1 LPTVSLP
8 WLGKDERPPAD
19 DSGLREKAPAAD
31 RRSAERRPGGRFW
44 RWLANGA
51 RPEPVPSY
59 IGPVET
65 PEEGKVGIS
74 CSGGGIRSAAFS
86 LGALQLLDQKG
97 KLREAAYLAAVSGG
111 AYLAAAI
118 STVAKT
124 GPGDSDPA
132 LLRVKG
138 PFAPSSPEEQYLRN
152 RSSYLA
158 PTASDKIYWASGLSL
173 PSSSISSS
181 SRFR

>member
-1 LPTVSLP
+1 VSLP

-19 DSGLREKAPAAD
+19 DSGLREKAPAEHL
-31 RRSAERRPGGRFW
+31 RSAELRPGRRFW

-51 RPEPVPSY
+51 RPEPVPSFL
-59 IGPVET
+59 GPVET

-86 LGALQLLDQKG
+86 LGALQVLDQKG

-111 AYLAAAI
+111 SYLAAAI

-132 LLRVKG
+132 LLKVKG
-138 PFAPSSPEEQYLRN
+138 PFAPNSPEELYATA
-152 RSSYLA
+152 A
-158 PTASDKIYWASGLSL
+158 PTSLRPPPTRSTWASGSCS
-173 PSSSISSS
+173 PSSSTCSLSQ
-181 SRFR
+181 FR